1 MYKESGDRWNII
13 IYRDEETKKTKD
25 DENKNENV
33 D

>member
-13 IYRDEETKKTKD
+13 IYRDEETKETK
-25 DENKNENV
+25 ENKNENV